1 MLSYDCRD
9 NSSASLQQ
17 QEEPWHTVTIS
28 VEVGTSRPPVV
39 AEHATTANIKAPLQH
54 LNITPADM
62 AGETGLL
69 ECPMCDFTVLPTD
82 DYILQLHFEQVHTT
96 DSPFKIEDD
105 AELPLP
111 TATSQSLTKRKHKGD
126 TPDTT
131 SSDDEEDT
139 VTCPES
145 DCGEVV
151 LLTDFDEHLNFHAA
165 ETLSFDATTGK
176 YHSHHSSATMQ
187 ALAHDAFAKD
197 AYLDYSLAP
206 DLPDALKRHD
216 EHGHKLKKH
225 GHRKRSN
232 TNSSEK
238 STLSRS
244 IITFNPFAKFDKS
257 VKPPNKSARLGV
269 STDYVSLLCTC

>member
-1 MLSYDCRD
+1 MLGHDCRE
-9 NSSASLQQ
+9 SSASLQQ
-17 QEEPWHTVTIS
+17 QKEPWHTVTIS

-39 AEHATTANIKAPLQH
+39 ADNAGIATRSRTPLQH
-54 LNITPADM
+54 PNITSADM
-62 AGETGLL
+62 AGDTGLL

-105 AELPLP
+105 AEPPLP
-111 TATSQSLTKRKHKGD
+111 AAPSQSLPKRKHKGD

-139 VTCPES
+139 VTCPEPE
-145 DCGEVV
+145 CGEVV
-151 LLTDFDEHLNFHAA
+151 LLADFNEHLNFHAA
-165 ETLSFDATTGK
+165 ETLSFDETTGK
-176 YHSHHSSATMQ
+176 YHSHHSSAMMQ
-187 ALAHDAFAKD
+187 ALANRQPRDAFTKD
-197 AYLDYSLAP
+197 ANLDYSLTTN
-206 DLPDALKRHD
+206 LPDALKCHD
-216 EHGHKLKKH
+216 EQGHKLKKH

-244 IITFNPFAKFDKS
+244 IVTFNPFTKLDKS
-257 VKPPNKSARLGV
+257 VKPPSKSARLGV
-269 STDYVSLLCTC
+269 RTDTSLS